1 MRSLVV
7 VGAVVAALAGA
18 GAVVALGDDDGG
30 HVAHAKRH
38 VGAAAAPA
46 VAAPAVTTVQSTAP
60 HPTSSG
66 TGAACTPTV
75 DATVLGVAA
84 RIYAE
89 AAGGPNVAS
98 ATRRLSSSAALARA
112 VRAGDAPRTR
122 AAVRPLLRGQIHRIV
137 ITRGERVLVRLG
149 SAAALA
155 PVDGVIRDPAGRTV
169 GRYSFAVGNE
179 APIAGIIQALTGT
192 EVRVLGPHAHAPA
205 GAIGS
210 FPITV
215 FPSGARRL
223 WLIGGAPVACTAGR
237 EQTADA
243 TIADIAT
250 RLYRIE
256 ATGPTTRRVLRHVAR
271 DPGFEAAVAHDDPVA
286 LRAAIVRFFRTHSLH
301 VVRIRA
307 TTARGRLIGDVGGPF
322 VLAPASTAVTDR
334 SGHVVGHVTLSIQD
348 DTGYMKL
355 VQRFTGADVAMTT
368 AAGVVPGSAAV
379 SGTPA
384 FTFTAAAF
392 PQGPLTVELFD

>member
-1 MRSLVV
+1 VRSLVV
-7 VGAVVAALAGA
+7 AGTVVAALAGA
-18 GAVVALGDDDGG
+18 GAVVAFGDDDGG
-30 HVAHAKRH
+30 HVAHARRH
-38 VGAAAAPA
+38 ASAAAAP
-46 VAAPAVTTVQSTAP
+46 VVPPAVTTVQSTAP
-60 HPTSSG
+60 HPGSSG
-66 TGAACTPTV
+66 TASACRPAV
-75 DATVLGVAA
+75 DATILGVAA

-89 AAGGPNVAS
+89 AAGGANVAS
-98 ATRRLSSSAALARA
+98 ATRRLTSSAALTRA
-112 VRAGDAPRTR
+112 VRAGDASRTL
-122 AAVRPLLRGQIHRIV
+122 ASVRPLLRGQIHRIV
-137 ITRGERVLVRLG
+137 ITRGARVLVRLG

-169 GRYSFAVGNE
+169 GRYAFAVGNE
-179 APIAGIIQALTGT
+179 APIVGIIQALTGA
-192 EVRVLGPHAHAPA
+192 EVRVLGPRAHAPA

-223 WLIGGAPVACTAGR
+223 WMIGGAPVACAAGQ
-237 EQTADA
+237 EHAADA
-243 TIADIAT
+243 TIAAVAT

-256 ATGPTTRRVLRHVAR
+256 AAGPTTQRVLRHVAR
-271 DPGFEAAVAHDDPVA
+271 DPGLEAAVAHDDPVA
-286 LRAAIVRFFRTHSLH
+286 LRAAIVRFFRTPSLH

-322 VLAPASTAVTDR
+322 VLAPASTTVTDR
-334 SGHVVGHVTLSIQD
+334 SGHVIGHVTLSIQD

-355 VQRFTGADVAMTT
+355 VQRFTGADVVMTT
-368 AAGVVPGSAAV
+368 PAGVVPGSAPV

>member
-1 MRSLVV
+1 VRSLVV
-7 VGAVVAALAGA
+7 AGTLLAALAGA
-18 GAVVALGDDDGG
+18 GAVVALGDDDAGR
-30 HVAHAKRH
+30 VAHAGRH
-38 VGAAAAPA
+38 ASAAAAPL
-46 VAAPAVTTVQSTAP
+46 VPPAVTTVQNVAP
-60 HPTSSG
+60 HPGSG
-66 TGAACTPTV
+66 SAGPACRPTI
-75 DATVLGVAA
+75 DATILGVAA

-89 AAGGPNVAS
+89 AAGGADVAS
-98 ATRRLSSSAALARA
+98 ATGRLASSAALARA
-112 VRAGDAPRTR
+112 VRAGNASRTL
-122 AAVRPLLRGQIHRIV
+122 ATVRPLLRGQIHRIV
-137 ITRGERVLVRLG
+137 ITRGARVLVRLG
-149 SAAALA
+149 SEAALA
-155 PVDGVIRDPAGRTV
+155 PVDGVITDPAGRTV
-169 GRYSFAVGNE
+169 GRYAFAVGNE
-179 APIAGIIQALTGT
+179 APIVGIIQALTGA
-192 EVRVLGPHAHAPA
+192 EVRILGPGAHAPA

-223 WLIGGAPVACTAGR
+223 WLIGGAPVACAAGR
-237 EQTADA
+237 ERTAEV
-243 TIADIAT
+243 TIAAVAT

-256 ATGPTTRRVLRHVAR
+256 AGGPTTQRVLRHVAR

-334 SGHVVGHVTLSIQD
+334 RGRVVGHVTLSIQD

-355 VQRFTGADVAMTT
+355 IQRFTGSSVAMTT
-368 AAGVVPGSAAV
+368 PAGVVPGSAAV